1 MPLEDQKPYDPMKY
15 HTPLAALLL
24 IMLWAP
30 PANGQPSPFMEA
42 SVQDVQQQAAA
53 ESKLYFLLFTAD
65 YVMTCDWM
73 EAETFTNPELLS
85 YLDQSYLGLRA
96 DINQPAGK
104 ALQQQYEVTQLPS
117 VLVFS
122 CRGQLLARHTGA
134 IPAEELLA
142 KLKAHDRPA
151 FRQPIKAAAAK
162 ADLLPSPQPILSLSM
177 PRLVPD
183 VPRATT
189 VSSAPPKAKPAS
201 RSYANYYSVQ
211 LGVFGSRANA
221 EQARAMMQA
230 KCSESVNIIAGQSSG
245 TPIYRLLSGHYYD
258 KEQARGYQRRL
269 QAAGIDSFVKQLQQ

>member
-1 MPLEDQKPYDPMKY
+1 MK
-15 HTPLAALLL
+15 HLTPLAALLL
-24 IMLWAP
+24 IVLWP
-30 PANGQPSPFMEA
+30 PSANSQPSPFVKA

-73 EAETFTNPELLS
+73 ETETFTNPALLS

-96 DINQPAGK
+96 DINQSAGE

-122 CRGQLLARHTGA
+122 CRGQLLGRHTGA

-142 KLKAHDRPA
+142 KLKGHDRPA
-151 FRQPIKAAAAK
+151 FRQPIKAAVGK

-183 VPRATT
+183 VPPAST
-189 VSSAPPKAKPAS
+189 VSSTPPKAKPAP
-201 RSYANYYSVQ
+201 RSYATYFSVQ

-221 EQARAMMQA
+221 EQARTMMQA
-230 KCSESVNIIAGQSSG
+230 KCSENINIVAGQSSG

-258 KEQARGYQRRL
+258 KGQARRYQRRL

>member
-1 MPLEDQKPYDPMKY
+1 MKY
-15 HTPLAALLL
+15 LTPLSALLL
-24 IMLWAP
+24 LIVLWP
-30 PANGQPSPFMEA
+30 PTANSQPSPFVEA

-73 EAETFTNPELLS
+73 EAETFANPALLS
-85 YLDQSYLGLRA
+85 YLDQSYLGLKA
-96 DINQPAGK
+96 DVNQPAGE

-122 CRGQLLARHTGA
+122 CRGQLLGRHTGA

-151 FRQPIKAAAAK
+151 FRQPIKAEAAK
-162 ADLLPSPQPILSLSM
+162 ANLLPSPQPILSLSM

-183 VPRATT
+183 VPPATA
-189 VSSAPPKAKPAS
+189 VAAAPPKAKPAS
-201 RSYANYYSVQ
+201 RSYANYFSVQ

-221 EQARAMMQA
+221 EAARATVQA
-230 KCSESVNIIAGQSSG
+230 KCPQDVNIVTGQSSG
-245 TPIYRLLSGHYYD
+245 SPIYRLLSGHYYD
-258 KEQARGYQRRL
+258 KEQARGYQRQL